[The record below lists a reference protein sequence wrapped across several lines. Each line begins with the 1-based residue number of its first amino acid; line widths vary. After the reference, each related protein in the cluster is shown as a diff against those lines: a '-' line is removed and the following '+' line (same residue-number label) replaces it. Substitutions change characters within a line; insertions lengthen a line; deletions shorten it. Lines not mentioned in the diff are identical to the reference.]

1 MQCIIS
7 FFKQSL
13 LLKVRSIDLSLEEKF
28 FLDFIPE
35 SLINRTNN
43 VQL

>member
-1 MQCIIS
+1 M
-7 FFKQSL
+7 
-13 LLKVRSIDLSLEEKF
+13 RSIDLSLEEKF

-35 SLINRTNN
+35 SSFNRTNN